1 MVAMPFSLFRRNRKA
16 ASTSPNLWFIVALAT
31 VAQIGDGIV
40 TQGIPVLY
48 PFIQNELSLTRAQVG
63 LITSGMMAGS
73 MFTVFLGGWLADVWG
88 VKRVLVLV
96 LIYTSV
102 PVFVFSFIGSL
113 WAAIAVGILIGLGM
127 GPVYPASSRAIMD
140 WLPVRIRG
148 FGMSVKQ
155 AAPALAG
162 AASAVTLPFIAVNA
176 GWPVAIRVLASLTLL
191 TGIVFLIFYKER
203 PGKASVTH
211 RPFLSGFSDLFH
223 DRGLIAA
230 TVWGVV
236 IVGLQFLV
244 LTYLIL
250 FFVERVGFSMV
261 TAGGY
266 LGMALFASTAAR
278 VLWGAVSDF
287 LLGSRRVLTLGVMSL
302 VGVLALTGI
311 TFMGPSTPTAVIV
324 LVSVGLGVSIL
335 SWPGIFTVYVAELAG
350 TERSGASIG
359 AVNTIMRLGIVT
371 APPLF
376 GLLVDVTDSYA
387 LGWAIA
393 AGALV
398 LSTVSLLVF
407 GKEPPRQPS

>member
-1 MVAMPFSLFRRNRKA
+1 MPSSLFRRNRTA
-16 ASTSPNLWFIVALAT
+16 TSASPSLWLIVALAT
-31 VAQIGDGIV
+31 VAQVGDGIV

-48 PFIQNELSLTRAQVG
+48 PFIQDELSLTRAQVG

-73 MFTVFLGGWLADVWG
+73 MVTVFLGGWLADVWG

-113 WAAIAVGILIGLGM
+113 WAAIAVGILIGIGT
-127 GPVYPASSRAIMD
+127 GPIYPASSRAIMD

-148 FGMSVKQ
+148 LGMSIKQ
-155 AAPALAG
+155 AAPTLAG
-162 AASAVTLPFIAVNA
+162 AAGAVTLPLIAVNA
-176 GWPVAIRVLASLTLL
+176 GWPVAIMVLAGLTLL
-191 TGIVFLIFYKER
+191 TGIVFLAFYRER
-203 PGKASVTH
+203 PGEVSVK
-211 RPFLSGFSDLFH
+211 RSPFLSGFRDLFH
-223 DRGLIAA
+223 DRGLMAA
-230 TVWGVV
+230 TLWGFV

-250 FFVERVGFSMV
+250 FLVERVGFSKV

-278 VLWGAVSDF
+278 VLWGAASDF
-287 LLGSRRVLTLGVMSL
+287 LLGSRRLLTLGLMSAAGVVAL
-302 VGVLALTGI
+302 VGVTLTG
-311 TFMGPSTPTAVIV
+311 PDTPTAVIV

-350 TERSGASIG
+350 TKRSGASIG

-387 LGWAIA
+387 LGWGIA

-398 LSTVSLLVF
+398 VATVSLMVL
-407 GKEPPRQPS
+407 GKEPSPQRE